1 MFLLLSGVART
12 TGTAGTA
19 EADETGEVEVDGA
32 GGGLVGGARRTV
44 EERAALVNACL
55 RRGILSC
62 IDVTIFSFK
71 CV

>member
-19 EADETGEVEVDGA
+19 EAGEVEVDGA

-55 RRGILSC
+55 RRFLFQKQC
-62 IDVTIFSFK
+62 HHRNH
-71 CV
+71 